1 VWISVASRDPA
12 KDFWYASISSSIICP
27 SYDFLFLRIHVGI
40 FNENIGLVV
49 NLGLVVESVF
59 SWRFENLV

>member
-1 VWISVASRDPA
+1 V
-12 KDFWYASISSSIICP
+12 KDFWYASISSFIICP
-27 SYDFLFLRIHVGI
+27 SYDFLFVRIYVGI

-59 SWRFENLV
+59 SWWFENLV

>member
-1 VWISVASRDPA
+1 V

-27 SYDFLFLRIHVGI
+27 LYDLLFVRIYVAI
-40 FNENIGLVV
+40 FNAKIGLLV

-59 SWRFENLV
+59 SW